1 MFSQHTYTLAEILL
15 LASPAILSMI
25 ILIAILTIMVT
36 RRADSDEMRRLTE
49 RIRHMEDK
57 RAGDSEKLAAADRQ
71 LFYMGR
77 MISMLADLVVE
88 SGLILPAEVQEYLSQ
103 FNGQPIAL
111 DNSEQHA
118 QLLHILDKFFSE
130 GEIHELA
137 FKLGVD
143 FENLPGDRKIDKAQS
158 LIYYLSR
165 RGRLGKLI
173 TAVREE
179 RPNLPWMGGRGPP

>member
-1 MFSQHTYTLAEILL
+1 MLPEHTYTLVEIVLFL
-15 LASPAILSMI
+15 SPALLSMA
-25 ILIAILTIMVT
+25 ILIAILTVLAI
-36 RRADSDEMRRLTE
+36 RRTDGQEMRRLTE

-57 RAGDSEKLAAADRQ
+57 RASDSEKLAAADRQ

-88 SGLILPAEVQEYLSQ
+88 SGLVLPAEVQEYLSQ

-111 DNSEQHA
+111 DNSEQNA
-118 QLLHILDKFFSE
+118 QLLHILDRFFSE
-130 GEIHELA
+130 AEINELS

-158 LIYYLSR
+158 LIYFLNR

>member
-1 MFSQHTYTLAEILL
+1 MGS
-15 LASPAILSMI
+15 
-25 ILIAILTIMVT
+25 
-36 RRADSDEMRRLTE
+36 RR
-49 RIRHMEDK
+49 
-57 RAGDSEKLAAADRQ
+57 
-71 LFYMGR
+71 
-77 MISMLADLVVE
+77 
-88 SGLILPAEVQEYLSQ
+88 
-103 FNGQPIAL
+103 L

-165 RGRLGKLI
+165 RGRLGKLV
-173 TAVREE
+173 TADLGRTA
-179 RPNLPWMGGRGPP
+179 NLPWMGGRATLNKAKRLALLAGGWDLDSSWEQDSA

>member
-1 MFSQHTYTLAEILL
+1 MFSQHTYTLTEILL

-25 ILIAILTIMVT
+25 VLIAILTIMVT
-36 RRADSDEMRRLTE
+36 RRADSDELRRLTE

-88 SGLILPAEVQEYLSQ
+88 SGLVLPAEVQEYLSQ

-111 DNSEQHA
+111 DNSEQNA
-118 QLLHILDKFFSE
+118 QLLHVLDKFFSA
-130 GEIHELA
+130 GEIQELA
-137 FKLGVD
+137 FRLGVD
-143 FENLPGDRKIDKAQS
+143 FENLPGERKLDKAQS
-158 LIYYLSR
+158 LIYYLNR